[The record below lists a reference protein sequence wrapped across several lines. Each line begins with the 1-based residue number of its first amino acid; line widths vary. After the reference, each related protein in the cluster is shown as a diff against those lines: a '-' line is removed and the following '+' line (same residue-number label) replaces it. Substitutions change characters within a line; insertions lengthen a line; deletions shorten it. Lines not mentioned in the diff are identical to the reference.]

1 MFLVTDNLKLGF
13 RLVPDSGNSGGS
25 RRNSRRAQDW
35 RKERPRSEFRVI
47 VDNLSSR
54 ASWQDLK
61 ELLRSAGEVTWVD
74 AHKANKNEGVVE
86 FARQEDVQNAL
97 KLDNTELKGRK
108 IQIIDV
114 SR

>member
-61 ELLRSAGEVTWVD
+61 DHMRDAGDVCYSDVFKD
-74 AHKANKNEGVVE
+74 GSGVVE
-86 FARQEDVQNAL
+86 YLRREDMKYAL
-97 KLDNTELKGRK
+97 KKLDDTKFKSHEVRQGRW
-108 IQIIDV
+108 V
-114 SR
+114 